1 MKHLNLPQALS
12 LALLSLCLA
21 TPLPAVAKAKNEP
34 PSLQCERDG
43 KLQACDDQPE
53 MTKPKKAAAF
63 KAQAADVNGD
73 ADKPAK
79 KKKKKKGQKTAKKK
93 AKASVAE

>member
-12 LALLSLCLA
+12 LALLSLCLT

-34 PSLQCERDG
+34 PSLQCERG
-43 KLQACDDQPE
+43 GQMQACDDQPE
-53 MTKPKKAAAF
+53 VAKPKKVAGF
-63 KAQAADVNGD
+63 KAQAADMNGD

>member
-34 PSLQCERDG
+34 PSLQCERG
-43 KLQACDDQPE
+43 GQMQACDDQPAVA
-53 MTKPKKAAAF
+53 KPKKVAAF
-63 KAQAADVNGD
+63 KAQAADMNGETEP
-73 ADKPAK
+73 PAK
-79 KKKKKKGQKTAKKK
+79 KKKKKSKKTAQKKTK
-93 AKASVAE
+93 RSVAE

>member
-21 TPLPAVAKAKNEP
+21 TPLPAVAKAKKEP

-43 KLQACDDQPE
+43 QMQACDDQPAVA
-53 MTKPKKAAAF
+53 KPKKVAAF
-63 KAQAADVNGD
+63 KAQAADMNGETEP
-73 ADKPAK
+73 PAK
-79 KKKKKKGQKTAKKK
+79 KKKKKSKKTAQKKTK
-93 AKASVAE
+93 RSAAE

>member
-1 MKHLNLPQALS
+1 MKLLKLPQALS

-21 TPLPAVAKAKNEP
+21 TPLVVTAKAKKET

-43 KLQACDDQPE
+43 QLQACDDQ
-53 MTKPKKAAAF
+53 TAVAKPKKVAAF
-63 KAQAADVNGD
+63 KAQAADMNGD

>member
-1 MKHLNLPQALS
+1 MKLLKLPRALS

-21 TPLPAVAKAKNEP
+21 TPLVATAKAKKET

-53 MTKPKKAAAF
+53 VAKPKKAAAF
-63 KAQAADVNGD
+63 KAQAADVNGET
-73 ADKPAK
+73 DKPAK
-79 KKKKKKGQKTAKKK
+79 KKKKKGQKTVKKK
-93 AKASVAE
+93 AKASVAD

>member
-43 KLQACDDQPE
+43 QLQACDDQPAVA
-53 MTKPKKAAAF
+53 KPKTVAAF
-63 KAQAADVNGD
+63 KAQAADMNGETEP
-73 ADKPAK
+73 PAK
-79 KKKKKKGQKTAKKK
+79 KKKKKSKKTAQKKTK
-93 AKASVAE
+93 RSVAE

>member
-21 TPLPAVAKAKNEP
+21 TPLPAVAKAKKEP

-43 KLQACDDQPE
+43 QMQACDDQPAVA
-53 MTKPKKAAAF
+53 KPKKVAAF
-63 KAQAADVNGD
+63 KSQAADMNGETEP
-73 ADKPAK
+73 PAK
-79 KKKKKKGQKTAKKK
+79 KMKKKSKKTAQKKTK
-93 AKASVAE
+93 RSVAE

>member
-1 MKHLNLPQALS
+1 MKLLKLPQALS

-21 TPLPAVAKAKNEP
+21 TPLVATAKAKKET

-53 MTKPKKAAAF
+53 VAKPKKGVAF
-63 KAQAADVNGD
+63 KAQAAGMNGET
-73 ADKPAK
+73 DKPAK
-79 KKKKKKGQKTAKKK
+79 KKKKKGKKTAKKK
-93 AKASVAE
+93 AKTKVAE

>member
-21 TPLPAVAKAKNEP
+21 TPLAATAKAPKEP

-53 MTKPKKAAAF
+53 VVKPKKTAAF
-63 KAQAADVNGD
+63 KAQAADMNGE
-73 ADKPAK
+73 ADQPV
-79 KKKKKKGQKTAKKK
+79 KKKKKKGPKKTKKK
-93 AKASVAE
+93 TKASVAE

>member
-34 PSLQCERDG
+34 PSLQCERVG
-43 KLQACDDQPE
+43 QMQACEDQPE
-53 MTKPKKAAAF
+53 VAKPKKVAAF
-63 KAQAADVNGD
+63 KAQAADMNGETEP
-73 ADKPAK
+73 PAK
-79 KKKKKKGQKTAKKK
+79 KKKKKSKKTAQKKTK
-93 AKASVAE
+93 RSAAE

>member
-1 MKHLNLPQALS
+1 M
-12 LALLSLCLA
+12 
-21 TPLPAVAKAKNEP
+21 
-34 PSLQCERDG
+34 
-43 KLQACDDQPE
+43 QACDDQPE